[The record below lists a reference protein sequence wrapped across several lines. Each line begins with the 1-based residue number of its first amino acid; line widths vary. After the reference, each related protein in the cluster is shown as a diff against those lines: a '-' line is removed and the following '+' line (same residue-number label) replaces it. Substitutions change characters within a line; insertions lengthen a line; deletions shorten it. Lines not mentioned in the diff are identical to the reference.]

1 MEAGETKHV
10 EITTDFPPSLFCS
23 NGSNR
28 CSIHISVTVQS
39 QDELMCGSMAIPQ
52 VVIGYDKNKKCG
64 TQFTMENWN
73 TELKIP
79 VKATVDSLKDGDQKR
94 TLLVES
100 YIWTDMEYTN
110 SQKYQSSVKVSLTW
124 LLWLQQGT
132 CLRFSYMMLFS
143 VCPLPLCDTLSGFFW
158 PFWKRD
164 FGIKLGK
171 NQLKKSHFEGNKEK
185 KKIFCFTHVNIF

>member
-73 TELKIP
+73 SELKIP
-79 VKATVDSLKDGDQKR
+79 VKATVDSLKDGDQER

-100 YIWTDMEYTN
+100 YIWTDMEDTN

-124 LLWLQQGT
+124 LLWLQDT
-132 CLRFSYMMLFS
+132 CVMFSCLLLN
-143 VCPLPLCDTLSGFFW
+143 VCPFILLVMLLFLSNNFCYPHPFLITWNTDT
-158 PFWKRD
+158 
-164 FGIKLGK
+164 
-171 NQLKKSHFEGNKEK
+171 
-185 KKIFCFTHVNIF
+185 NIS